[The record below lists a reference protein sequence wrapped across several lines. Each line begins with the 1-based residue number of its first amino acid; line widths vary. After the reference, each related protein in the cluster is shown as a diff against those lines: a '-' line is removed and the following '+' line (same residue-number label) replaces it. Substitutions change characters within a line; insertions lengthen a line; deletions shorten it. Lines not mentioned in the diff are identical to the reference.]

1 MLYNYGYT
9 VSNVWRNLLSPK
21 IHTCGMEQ
29 IDIDKRSRIFELVS
43 DYVKSKPAEDF
54 VLGKTWIRYAGRV
67 FDTEEYLSL
76 VDAVLDGWITAGR
89 YSEEFEYQFSKYLG
103 VGSSLIVN
111 SGSSANLVALSS
123 LTSQSLGN
131 DRLKPDDEVI
141 TVAAGF
147 PTTVNPIVQNG
158 AVPVFVDVEEDTY
171 NIKVD
176 EVEDAITDRTK
187 AIMVAHTLGNPFDIN
202 RILKIS
208 KNQGLFLIE
217 DNCDALG
224 SRYGGKMTGT
234 FGHFSTSSFYPAH
247 HITMGEGGSV
257 NTSDPLLERIARSFR
272 DWGRDCY
279 CETGASDSC
288 GMRFTQKFGELPLG
302 YDHKYVY
309 SHIGY
314 NLKATDLQA
323 AIGVAQLKKVDKFIE
338 KRKENFRYL
347 YERLKPYENY
357 FVLPK
362 ALPEA
367 EPSWFAF
374 PLSVR
379 EKSGF
384 TRKEIVDYLE
394 RKKIM
399 TRTLFAG
406 NLVKNP
412 AYLEVKKKI
421 ASNLEVT
428 NRVMNNAFFIGI
440 YPGITDEMLEYVGDV
455 FDEIMGE
462 HR

>member
-1 MLYNYGYT
+1 
-9 VSNVWRNLLSPK
+9 
-21 IHTCGMEQ
+21 MEPG
-29 IDIDKRSRIFELVS
+29 DLVKRSKIFELVS
-43 DYVKSKPAEDF
+43 DYVQSKPSEIF
-54 VLGKTWIRYAGRV
+54 VPGKTWIRYAGRV
-67 FDTEEYLSL
+67 FDEEEYLSL
-76 VDAVLDGWITAGR
+76 IDAALDGWITAGR

-111 SGSSANLVALSS
+111 SGSSANLIALSS
-123 LTSQSLGN
+123 LTSPSLGN
-131 DRLKPDDEVI
+131 ARLKPEDEVI

-158 AVPVFVDVEEDTY
+158 AVPVFVDVEDDTY
-171 NIKVD
+171 NVNVD
-176 EVEDAITDRTK
+176 EVEDAVTDRTK
-187 AIMVAHTLGNPFDIN
+187 AIMIAHTLGNPFDIN

-208 KNQGLFLIE
+208 KNHGLFLIE

-224 SRYGGKMTGT
+224 SRYGGRMTGT

-247 HITMGEGGSV
+247 HITMGEGGAV

-288 GMRFTQKFGELPLG
+288 GMRFTQRFGELPLG

-323 AIGVAQLKKVDKFIE
+323 AIGVSQLKKVDKFIG

-347 YERLKPYENY
+347 YERLKPYEDY

-367 EPSWFAF
+367 DPSWFAF

-379 EKSGF
+379 EKSGL
-384 TRKEIVDYLE
+384 TRKQIVDYLE

-406 NLVKNP
+406 NLVKHP
-412 AYLEVKKKI
+412 AYLDVRKRI

-428 NRVMNNAFFIGI
+428 NRVMNNAFFIGV
-440 YPGITDEMLEYVGDV
+440 YPGITAEMLEYVGDV
-455 FDEIMGE
+455 FDEIMVE
-462 HR
+462 NK

>member
-1 MLYNYGYT
+1 
-9 VSNVWRNLLSPK
+9 
-21 IHTCGMEQ
+21 MEPG
-29 IDIDKRSRIFELVS
+29 DLVKRSKIFELVS
-43 DYVKSKPAEDF
+43 DYVQSKPSEIF
-54 VLGKTWIRYAGRV
+54 VPGKTWIRYAGRV
-67 FDTEEYLSL
+67 FDEEEYLSL
-76 VDAVLDGWITAGR
+76 IDAALDGWITAGR

-111 SGSSANLVALSS
+111 SGSSANLIALSS
-123 LTSQSLGN
+123 LTSPSLGN
-131 DRLKPDDEVI
+131 ARLKPEDEVI

-158 AVPVFVDVEEDTY
+158 AVPVFVDVEDDTY
-171 NIKVD
+171 NINVD
-176 EVEDAITDRTK
+176 EVEDAVTDRTK
-187 AIMVAHTLGNPFDIN
+187 AIMIAHTLGNPFDIN

-208 KNQGLFLIE
+208 KNHGLFLIE

-224 SRYGGKMTGT
+224 SRYGGRMTGT

-247 HITMGEGGSV
+247 HITMGEGGAV

-288 GMRFTQKFGELPLG
+288 GMRFTQRFGELPLG

-323 AIGVAQLKKVDKFIE
+323 AIGVSQLKKVDKFIG

-347 YERLKPYENY
+347 YERLKPYEDY

-367 EPSWFAF
+367 DPSWFAF

-379 EKSGF
+379 EKSGL
-384 TRKEIVDYLE
+384 TRKQIVDYLE

-406 NLVKNP
+406 NLVKHP
-412 AYLEVKKKI
+412 AYLDVRKRI

-428 NRVMNNAFFIGI
+428 NRVMNNAFFIGV
-440 YPGITDEMLEYVGDV
+440 YPGITAEMLEYVGDV
-455 FDEIMGE
+455 FDEIMVE
-462 HR
+462 NK